1 MGRLNPYPIMKTVL
15 NSLGIIIVVM
25 EYNAY
30 IYQTQVPTKEL
41 VIILGLLSRVTEMFW
56 NSLYVFSVSFI
67 TLVL

>member
-1 MGRLNPYPIMKTVL
+1 
-15 NSLGIIIVVM
+15 M

-30 IYQTQVPTKEL
+30 IYQTQVSTKEL
-41 VIILGLLSRVTEMFW
+41 VIILGLLSGVTEMFW

>member
-1 MGRLNPYPIMKTVL
+1 MKTVL

-30 IYQTQVPTKEL
+30 IYQTQVSTKEL
-41 VIILGLLSRVTEMFW
+41 VIILGLLSGVTEMFW